1 MEIDQIVSW
10 IVAILPSVIAVLTTI
25 GVVIEV
31 IKKFKKLKDD
41 VANMTAMKEIR
52 EELKQ
57 VVQENYA
64 LKKKLNETMTLI
76 DKVHR
81 TNE

>member
-1 MEIDQIVSW
+1 MEIEQIVSW
-10 IVAILPSVIAVLTTI
+10 IVAILPSVIAVLTTV
-25 GVVIEV
+25 GVVVEV
-31 IKKFKKLKDD
+31 IKKFKKLRDD
-41 VANMTAMKEIR
+41 VSNMTAMKEIR

-81 TNE
+81 NE

>member
-1 MEIDQIVSW
+1 MEIEQIVSW

-31 IKKFKKLKDD
+31 IKKFKKLRDD

-81 TNE
+81 NE

>member
-1 MEIDQIVSW
+1 MEIEQVVNW
-10 IVAILPSVIAVLTTI
+10 IVAILPSVIAVLTTV

-31 IKKFKKLKDD
+31 IKKFKKLRDD
-41 VANMTAMKEIR
+41 VANMTAMTEIR

-81 TNE
+81 NE

>member
-31 IKKFKKLKDD
+31 IKKFKKLRDD

-81 TNE
+81 NE

>member
-1 MEIDQIVSW
+1 MEIEQAVNW
-10 IVAILPSVIAVLTTI
+10 ILAILPSVIAVLTTV

-31 IKKFKKLKDD
+31 IKKFKKLRDD

>member
-1 MEIDQIVSW
+1 MEIEQIVSW
-10 IVAILPSVIAVLTTI
+10 IVAILPSVIAVLTTV
-25 GVVIEV
+25 GVVVEV
-31 IKKFKKLKDD
+31 IKKFKKLRDD

-81 TNE
+81 NE

>member
-1 MEIDQIVSW
+1 MEIEEIVSW
-10 IVAILPSVIAVLTTI
+10 IVAIIPSVIAVLTTV
-25 GVVIEV
+25 GVVVEV
-31 IKKFKKLKDD
+31 IKKFKNLKQD
-41 VANMTAMKEIR
+41 VANMTAMTEIR
-52 EELKQ
+52 QELKQ
-57 VVQENYA
+57 VLQENYA

>member
-1 MEIDQIVSW
+1 MEIEQVVSW
-10 IVAILPSVIAVLTTI
+10 IVAILPSVIAVLTTV

-31 IKKFKKLKDD
+31 IKKFKKLRDD

-81 TNE
+81 NE

>member
-1 MEIDQIVSW
+1 MEIEQIVSW
-10 IVAILPSVIAVLTTI
+10 IVAIIPSVIAVLTTI

-64 LKKKLNETMTLI
+64 LKRKLNETMTLI

-81 TNE
+81 NE

>member
-1 MEIDQIVSW
+1 MEIEQIVSW

-31 IKKFKKLKDD
+31 IKKFKKLRDD

-57 VVQENYA
+57 VVQENYT

>member
-10 IVAILPSVIAVLTTI
+10 IVAILPSVIAVLTTV
-25 GVVIEV
+25 GVVVDV
-31 IKKFKKLKDD
+31 IKKFKKLRDD

>member
-81 TNE
+81 NE

>member
-1 MEIDQIVSW
+1 MEIEQIVSW
-10 IVAILPSVIAVLTTI
+10 IVAIIPSVIAVLTTV
-25 GVVIEV
+25 GVVVEV
-31 IKKFKKLKDD
+31 VKKFKKLRDD
-41 VANMTAMKEIR
+41 VANMTAMREIR

-81 TNE
+81 NE

>member
-1 MEIDQIVSW
+1 MEIETIVSW
-10 IVAILPSVIAVLTTI
+10 IVAILPSVIAVLTTV

-31 IKKFKKLKDD
+31 IKKFKKLRDD

-81 TNE
+81 NE

>member
-10 IVAILPSVIAVLTTI
+10 IVAILPSVIAVLTTV

-31 IKKFKKLKDD
+31 IKKFKKLRDD

-57 VVQENYA
+57 VMQENYA

-81 TNE
+81 NE